1 MPSSKPKRTTEITII
16 GAGTLATALA
26 GSLHDHGFRIVEIVY
41 HAGSPTLKRAHTLAK
56 KVHAR
61 PRVLA
66 DARFA
71 GQLVWI
77 CVPDDAISDIA
88 HQIVSR
94 ADWRHKVVVHSSGA
108 LASDVLWPL
117 KHAGAEVASAH
128 PLMTFVNLP
137 APNFKKVPFALEG
150 DSKALTMIAAI
161 VSSLGSKPFRIDKQ
175 FKAAYHVF
183 GFFCSPAL
191 IALLAAA
198 QHVGALAGL
207 DEVRSRQLME
217 PIVRQTIKNCFRS
230 TPQEAFS
237 GPMRRGDVA
246 TIHKHL
252 EALKHEPNLL
262 GLYRALGRIALQ
274 QLPVNHTQELKKLI
288 G

>member
-1 MPSSKPKRTTEITII
+1 MASSKSKPTEITII
-16 GAGTLATALA
+16 GAGTLATAVA
-26 GSLHDHGFRIVEIVY
+26 GALHDHGFKVVEIVY
-41 HAGSPTLKRAHTLAK
+41 HAGSPSLKRAHALAK
-56 KVHAR
+56 KVRAR
-61 PRVLA
+61 ALVLA
-66 DARFA
+66 DARFT
-71 GQLVWI
+71 GKLVWF
-77 CVPDDAISDIA
+77 CVPDDAISNIA
-88 HQIVSR
+88 NQIVSR

-137 APNFKKVPFALEG
+137 APNFKNVPFAIEG
-150 DSKALTMIAAI
+150 DRKALTMIAAI
-161 VSSLGSKPFRIDKQ
+161 VSDLGSRPFRIDKQ

-183 GFFCSPAL
+183 GFFSSPAL

-207 DEVRSRQLME
+207 DEVRSRQLMK
-217 PIVRQTIKNCFRS
+217 PIVRQTINNCFRS
-230 TPQEAFS
+230 TPQQAFS

-246 TIHKHL
+246 TIQKHL
-252 EALKHEPNLL
+252 EVLKDEPNLL

-274 QLPVNHTQELKKLI
+274 QLPINHANELKKLI

>member
-1 MPSSKPKRTTEITII
+1 MASSKSKHTTEITII

-41 HAGSPTLKRAHTLAK
+41 HAGSPTLDRAHTLAK

-61 PRVLA
+61 ARVLA
-66 DARFA
+66 DARFT
-71 GQLVWI
+71 GKLVWI

-137 APNFKKVPFALEG
+137 APNFKKVPFAIEG

-246 TIHKHL
+246 TIQKHL
-252 EALKHEPNLL
+252 ETLKREPNLL